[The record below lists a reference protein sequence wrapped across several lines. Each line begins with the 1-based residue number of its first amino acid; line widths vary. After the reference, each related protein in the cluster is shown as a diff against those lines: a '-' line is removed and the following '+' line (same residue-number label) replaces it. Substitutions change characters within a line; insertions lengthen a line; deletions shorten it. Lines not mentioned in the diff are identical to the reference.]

1 MLSALHYH
9 QKAACLTLNDQA
21 LQSNVTDIVK
31 TLIMDDHLVSSD
43 SLTIFFLDH
52 FYFDFLW
59 IEESAALLN
68 SIWYEQFKQHL
79 VDFNFNKSIPI
90 VKVTFK

>member
-1 MLSALHYH
+1 M
-9 QKAACLTLNDQA
+9 K
-21 LQSNVTDIVK
+21 
-31 TLIMDDHLVSSD
+31 
-43 SLTIFFLDH
+43 IFFLDC

-59 IEESAALLN
+59 IEESPSLLS

-90 VKVTFK
+90 VKMIVLE